1 MPIGYFITVKFAV
14 QRYNYFCDLRIPLHF
29 VCLHFTLKRLRNDVN
44 LKIILVPFRVYAST
58 LPPATDD
65 FVAVRL
71 HHLLSEP
78 TLQADFGK
86 RRIVI
91 QHNLFQGWQI
101 PYLNQRGIAVNI
113 AEPETEKVVL
123 YLRLCHKS
131 YLVNMTGTSYRIKET
146 KKFLEQ
152 K

>member
-1 MPIGYFITVKFAV
+1 M

-78 TLQADFGK
+78 TLQADSGK